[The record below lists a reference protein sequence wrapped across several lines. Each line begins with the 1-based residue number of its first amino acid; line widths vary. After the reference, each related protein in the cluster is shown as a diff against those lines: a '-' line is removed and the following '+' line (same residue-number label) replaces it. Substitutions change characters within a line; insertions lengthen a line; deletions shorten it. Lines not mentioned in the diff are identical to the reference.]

1 MNIDLHSHST
11 NSDGIWSVE
20 EILREAERKGVVALC
35 ISDHDNFRGSLEAN
49 RINDGLFSGF
59 LVPGIEISAKFED
72 FKIHMLAY
80 LPTFDIPEDHEL
92 LINLDKILHS
102 RVWRMERM
110 VERANELGFDITFDE
125 VLKEAEFGSG
135 SSKQPIDVI
144 SRPHLARAMVKKG
157 LFTNIDEVFDR
168 YLNDHG
174 PMYVER
180 FTLKLKE
187 WIDLIHS
194 LGGLAVWAHPFH
206 GHKNSTASFEKYAP
220 RIASHGIDGIEL
232 YYNYKKKYVVD
243 EEFFEYNTPFLK
255 KLIRENN
262 LLVTAGGDF
271 HSPDAG
277 CLGEMNLPEE
287 DWDRFVKAL
296 KPYFLK

>member
-11 NSDGIWSVE
+11 NSDGTWSVE
-20 EILREAERKGVVALC
+20 QILREAERKGVRALC
-35 ISDHDNFRGSLEAN
+35 ISDHDNFRGSLEAY
-49 RINDGLFSGF
+49 RINDGLFSGY

-80 LPTFDIPEDHEL
+80 LPTFDIPETHEL
-92 LINLDKILHS
+92 LRNLEKILNS
-102 RVWRMERM
+102 RVWRMEKM
-110 VERANELGFDITFDE
+110 VEKANEMGFEITFEE
-125 VLKEAEFGSG
+125 VLKEVEFGSG
-135 SSKQPIDVI
+135 STKQPMDVI

-157 LFTNIDEVFDR
+157 LFANTDEVFDK
-168 YLNDHG
+168 YLNDSG

-187 WIDLIHS
+187 WIDLVHS

-206 GHKNSTASFEKYAP
+206 GHKSSTESFEFYAP

-243 EEFFEYNTPFLK
+243 EDFLEHNTPLLI
-255 KLIRENN
+255 KLIKEND
-262 LLVTAGGDF
+262 LLITAGGDF
-271 HSPDAG
+271 HGENNG
-277 CLGEMNLPEE
+277 CLGEMDLPEA
-287 DWDRFVKAL
+287 DWDRFVSAL
-296 KPYFLK
+296 KPYFLN